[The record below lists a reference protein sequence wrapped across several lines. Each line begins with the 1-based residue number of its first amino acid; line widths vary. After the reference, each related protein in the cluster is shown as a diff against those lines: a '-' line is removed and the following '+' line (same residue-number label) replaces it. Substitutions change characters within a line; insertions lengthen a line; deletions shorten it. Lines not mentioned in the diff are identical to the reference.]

1 MADDQHFSGEDE
13 NAGFARPA
21 QDLVA
26 AAFLIL
32 LSLWVMIESLRLEN
46 PGSLVTAPGLLPF
59 LTAGSLAAMAVWLGL
74 MALKRFRT
82 GADTAPGRSQDSPE
96 TRRTLVLFG
105 LIGAYLASLELI
117 RFDYVVPVGGIRLGF
132 GAFEALTII
141 ALCIILSI
149 YWKRALWACLTVSVV
164 WSLALAG
171 VFRYVFTIPL
181 PGSV

>member
-1 MADDQHFSGEDE
+1 MADDHHFSGEDE
-13 NAGFARPA
+13 NAGFASPA
-21 QDLVA
+21 QDMIAAGFLV
-26 AAFLIL
+26 L
-32 LSLWVMIESLRLEN
+32 LSLWVMVESVRLEN

-59 LTAGSLAAMAVWLGL
+59 LTAGSLAVMALWLGAMALRRKN
-74 MALKRFRT
+74 A
-82 GADTAPGRSQDSPE
+82 GADTVPPDDSPE
-96 TRRTLVLFG
+96 IRRTLVLFA
-105 LIGAYLASLELI
+105 LIGAYLAGLELI

-149 YWKRALWACLTVSVV
+149 YWRRALWACLTVSVV
-164 WSLALAG
+164 WTLFLAG